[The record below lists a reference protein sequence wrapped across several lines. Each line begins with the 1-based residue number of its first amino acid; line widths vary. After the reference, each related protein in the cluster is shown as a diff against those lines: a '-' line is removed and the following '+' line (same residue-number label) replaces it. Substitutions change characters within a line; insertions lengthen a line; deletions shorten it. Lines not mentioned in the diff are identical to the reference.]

1 MQKIL
6 FLLFLFGCLFQA
18 NAQIRC
24 DFVFELE
31 VLAANDR
38 TPLAGAEIVV
48 KETGVGAT
56 TNANGLAQLTALC
69 RGAYTVV
76 IRFVGFKSQTH
87 EIQVPG
93 SPLRVTLE
101 EDRQWLSEIVI
112 EEHAPTLNASQS
124 VAVLGSQELAQNL
137 GKPLGEVLKNLAGVS
152 SIQTGPAIFK
162 PVIHGVHSQR
172 ILILNNGVRQE
183 GQQWGA
189 EHAPE
194 IDPFIASNIMVI
206 KDAGA
211 LKYGTEALGGVI
223 VVTPADL
230 PDRPGFGGKFH
241 LVGASNGRAGTVS
254 GLLEGGFGNGWGWR
268 AHGTLKRAG
277 DFHAPNYE
285 LTNTG
290 LQERSFSVA
299 LGKHREHGGVDVFFS
314 HFQTTLGILRGSAVS
329 SARDLANAI
338 GQEPP
343 AFTQPFS
350 YAIQTPRQE
359 VSHSLLKLNS
369 HWERGNHTIRLQ
381 YGLQYNHRLEFDT
394 RRGALRE
401 IPALGFRLFTHT
413 VDLEWA
419 RQRAANRSSSWGVN
433 GMLQDNR
440 KVDGT
445 QTIPFIPNYIHGAG
459 GLFAIEKWTRGKW
472 QLDAGVRYDWRSYRI
487 VGFDF
492 SNRIYRANNHFH
504 NISGTLGAQYSFN
517 TRQSF
522 ATTFATSWR
531 PPNVAELYSL
541 GTHQSAAAI
550 EYGLLLDEQTT
561 QVRTLS
567 DKHAANEQA
576 LKWVGTYTMRS
587 AQSQFELSV
596 YANYIQN
603 YIYLRPTGI
612 TESLR
617 GVFPYFRYTQTNA
630 LFLGVDGNY
639 FYQFNSSW
647 SARTRVSLLR
657 ASDVRANDFLIFIPP
672 NRLELTLRY
681 EKPTWGT
688 WTNFYAE
695 VMPRYVMRQVRA
707 PRVVTVGEILDAKEA
722 GIDLFATDNRIF
734 DFLAAP
740 PAYFWLAGAVGISKP
755 IKTSRLDLRL
765 SVENA
770 LNLSFREYTNR
781 MRYFADEIGR
791 NVSFSASWAF

>member
-1 MQKIL
+1 
-6 FLLFLFGCLFQA
+6 
-18 NAQIRC
+18 
-24 DFVFELE
+24 
-31 VLAANDR
+31 
-38 TPLAGAEIVV
+38 
-48 KETGVGAT
+48 
-56 TNANGLAQLTALC
+56 
-69 RGAYTVV
+69 
-76 IRFVGFKSQTH
+76 
-87 EIQVPG
+87 
-93 SPLRVTLE
+93 
-101 EDRQWLSEIVI
+101 
-112 EEHAPTLNASQS
+112 
-124 VAVLGSQELAQNL
+124 
-137 GKPLGEVLKNLAGVS
+137 
-152 SIQTGPAIFK
+152 
-162 PVIHGVHSQR
+162 
-172 ILILNNGVRQE
+172 
-183 GQQWGA
+183 
-189 EHAPE
+189 
-194 IDPFIASNIMVI
+194 
-206 KDAGA
+206 
-211 LKYGTEALGGVI
+211 
-223 VVTPADL
+223 
-230 PDRPGFGGKFH
+230 
-241 LVGASNGRAGTVS
+241 
-254 GLLEGGFGNGWGWR
+254 
-268 AHGTLKRAG
+268 
-277 DFHAPNYE
+277 
-285 LTNTG
+285 
-290 LQERSFSVA
+290 
-299 LGKHREHGGVDVFFS
+299 
-314 HFQTTLGILRGSAVS
+314 
-329 SARDLANAI
+329 
-338 GQEPP
+338 
-343 AFTQPFS
+343 
-350 YAIQTPRQE
+350 
-359 VSHSLLKLNS
+359 
-369 HWERGNHTIRLQ
+369 
-381 YGLQYNHRLEFDT
+381 
-394 RRGALRE
+394 
-401 IPALGFRLFTHT
+401 
-413 VDLEWA
+413 
-419 RQRAANRSSSWGVN
+419 
-433 GMLQDNR
+433 
-440 KVDGT
+440 
-445 QTIPFIPNYIHGAG
+445 
-459 GLFAIEKWTRGKW
+459 
-472 QLDAGVRYDWRSYRI
+472 
-487 VGFDF
+487 
-492 SNRIYRANNHFH
+492 
-504 NISGTLGAQYSFN
+504 
-517 TRQSF
+517 
-522 ATTFATSWR
+522 
-531 PPNVAELYSL
+531 VAELYSL